1 MSTPQKLAHYSRPSI
16 ILHWLMVAV
25 IVAVYAAIE
34 LRGYW
39 PRGSETREALKSWHF
54 TLGLLV
60 MALVW
65 LRIAARL
72 IWPGPAPLDEPRW
85 RKSIAMVTHIALY
98 MLMIVMPIAGWVI
111 LSAEAKPIIFFGLQL
126 PPLTSPNEALAHQ
139 VEEVHELIGTIGYWL
154 IGLHAAASLF
164 HHYILKDMLLS
175 RMALRRS

>member
-1 MSTPQKLAHYSRPSI
+1 MSTQQKIGHYSRPSI

-60 MALVW
+60 LALVW

-111 LSAEAKPIIFFGLQL
+111 LSADAKPIIFFSLEL
-126 PPLTSPNEALAHQ
+126 PPLASPNEALAHQ

-175 RMALRRS
+175 RMGLRRV